1 MSNKEN
7 SESSSLEK
15 TSLKIAED
23 AFAQV
28 RKDIDSVD
36 SELVELMAKRLALTG
51 KVGELKAE
59 LNLPL
64 YVPSRETELIKN
76 KRELAKQKNISPDLV
91 EDVIRRIMRDSYLT
105 QNKTRSNITLT
116 NETKNDNNQSEKQSK
131 NIVIIGG
138 AGQLGCL
145 FVSLF
150 EQSGYP
156 VSIIEKDDWSQS
168 QMLLANASLVMVAVP
183 IRNTLAVIEQL
194 SQLNEQCLLVDITS
208 IKESPVKAMMDV
220 HKGPVMG
227 LHPMFGPGISHLAKQ
242 TIVVCHGRGKSQY
255 LWLIKQ
261 LQTWGANCSFVN
273 ANEHDHLMSIVQV
286 LRHFSTVA
294 YGYHLKE
301 ENINLD
307 KVLELSSPIYRLEL
321 MMVGRL
327 FAQDSE
333 LYSDIIFSTKNN
345 IPMVKR
351 FLERLL
357 TLLEMLE
364 KQDKEAFANLFKDV
378 STWFGEHA
386 DKFLV
391 ESNQLLQ
398 KANDIK
404 T

>member
-1 MSNKEN
+1 MLIQRMDLKRVSDK
-7 SESSSLEK
+7 SESFK
-15 TSLKIAED
+15 KAES

-64 YVPSRETELIKN
+64 YVPSRETALIKN
-76 KRELAKQKNISPDLV
+76 KRALAEQKNISPDLV

-105 QNKTRSNITLT
+105 QNKTRSKLT
-116 NETKNDNNQSEKQSK
+116 ATDEINKDNHQSK

-138 AGQLGCL
+138 AGQLGRL
-145 FVSLF
+145 FVTLF

-156 VSIIEKDDWSQS
+156 VSVIEKNDWSQS
-168 QMLLANASLVMVAVP
+168 QDLLAQASLVMVAVP
-183 IRNTLAVIEQL
+183 IRNTVAVIEQL
-194 SQLNEQCLLVDITS
+194 SQLNEHCLLVDITS
-208 IKESPVKAMMDV
+208 IKETPLQSMLKI
-220 HKGPVMG
+220 HKGPVVG
-227 LHPMFGPGISHLAKQ
+227 LHPMFGPGIHHLAKQ
-242 TIVVCHGRGKSQY
+242 TIVVCHGRGKEQSQ
-255 LWLIKQ
+255 WLIEQ
-261 LQTWGANCSFVN
+261 LKTWGANCSFVN
-273 ANEHDHLMSIVQV
+273 AKEHDHLMSIVQV

-327 FAQDSE
+327 FAQNSE
-333 LYSDIIFSTKNN
+333 LYSDIIFSTKEN

-351 FLERLL
+351 FLERLI

-364 KQDKEAFANLFKDV
+364 KQDKEAFAQLFKGV
-378 STWFGEHA
+378 SNWFGDHA
-386 DKFLV
+386 EQFLG
-391 ESNQLLQ
+391 ESNQLLE